1 VAGRGVLLWLLLVV
15 IMRRRLV
22 RLDDA
27 APVMMGGV
35 SMVRGILFCG
45 GVVGRDGHRRLLP
58 MEILR

>member
-1 VAGRGVLLWLLLVV
+1 VAGRGVLLWLLLVMA
-15 IMRRRLV
+15 MRQRLV

-35 SMVRGILFCG
+35 SMIRGILCG

-58 MEILR
+58 MEIVR